1 MTNLEAS
8 IQLRLALACVL
19 EVRAEL
25 SRDEMPGR
33 DARWVLSRV
42 ESDLADAIARLD
54 PVKEED
60 DERPLSPLA
69 RDVFELGL
77 AHARLAGGSR

>member
-25 SRDEMPGR
+25 SRH
-33 DARWVLSRV
+33 AVT
-42 ESDLADAIARLD
+42 
-54 PVKEED
+54 EEIP
-60 DERPLSPLA
+60 E
-69 RDVFELGL
+69 
-77 AHARLAGGSR
+77 

>member
-1 MTNLEAS
+1 MTAERAA